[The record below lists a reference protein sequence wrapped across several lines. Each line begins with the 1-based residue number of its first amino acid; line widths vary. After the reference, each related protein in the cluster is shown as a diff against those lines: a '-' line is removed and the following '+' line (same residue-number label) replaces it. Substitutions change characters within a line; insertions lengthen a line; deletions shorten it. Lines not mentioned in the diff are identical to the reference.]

1 MDLGIEVVGISR
13 DLAPSQGR
21 FKEITGAQNHFL
33 SDPDLVVTERYGA
46 VNDGRNV
53 RVANR
58 YYFLIDEEG
67 TLVWKNVEGGLIPVE
82 SLLTEMAGV
91 VGAD

>member
-21 FKEITGAQNHFL
+21 FKEVTGAQNHFL
-33 SDPDLVVTERYGA
+33 SDPALVVTERYGA
-46 VNDGRNV
+46 VRDDLNV
-53 RVANR
+53 RVAMR

-82 SLLTEMAGV
+82 SLLTEIAGV

>member
-1 MDLGIEVVGISR
+1 MTVG
-13 DLAPSQGR
+13 
-21 FKEITGAQNHFL
+21 TC
-33 SDPDLVVTERYGA
+33 
-46 VNDGRNV
+46 

-67 TLVWKNVEGGLIPVE
+67 TLIWKNVEGGLIPVE
-82 SLLTEMAGV
+82 SLLTEMAEV